1 MQEKEKVVKKMFKKI
16 NNTLIRPAVLVVALL
31 MLAAG
36 ASVSYITAQECPECM
51 GIEGYSCPYPS
62 GCASFGCQS
71 TIASPSDVYCSTY
84 AVQQGASCPNRLD
97 CISNP

>member
-16 NNTLIRPAVLVVALL
+16 NNTLIRPAVLVALL

-36 ASVSYITAQECPECM
+36 SSVSYISAQECPECM